1 MEDLEK
7 YKDAFLSEA
16 KEHVEAMNNFLL
28 KLEKSPDELE
38 LVSDIFREAHTLKSM
53 AATMNYDKTAQLCHA
68 IEDVLDAIRNKK
80 IEIEKCVDILFQSFD
95 HLESSLKEISRGK
108 EELDTRM
115 LVERLKN
122 LTEFTGDEPQV
133 ASRESPITD
142 ESDAVEKITSIEVK
156 VERLDLL
163 MNLAEEL
170 LITNMRLDR
179 IKEDLQN
186 AELSAAVDNLGRL
199 IADVQYNVMQARMVP
214 MGFVFNRFPRMVRD
228 LAKLQKKEVSLKIQG
243 GDIELDRSV
252 VDEIG
257 ESLVHLLRNAVDHG
271 IETPQ
276 ERNKSDRPPQGTIKL
291 TATRTKDFAIIEV
304 FDDGAG
310 LDIEEIKESAL
321 KRGILSPEPT
331 KEEVIDSV
339 FSGVSTTKEV
349 TEISGRGFGLNIV
362 KEKIESLAGS
372 IQVESEIG
380 KGTKFVIKIP
390 LTLAIIK
397 TLFVEVGGRTYAIP
411 LANIDRLVSV
421 SKEDIKGMLNYEA
434 IVLNEEN
441 IPITRLNVLFGTPSL
456 AFERQPIVIVRKEE
470 EKLGLAVDALMTTQE
485 IVLKPLNRLTRE
497 NKYFAGF
504 TIIGSGEVVLILD
517 IANLILSKRV
527 QPQRTQRVQPPRSER
542 RADDATA
549 KGAKSATAK
558 DAKSATAKNAKKVTA
573 KIATAKS
580 ATAKSAKKVTAKS
593 AKKVTAKTAKI
604 ATAKTAKKVT
614 AKGAKRGLGRE

>member
-1 MEDLEK
+1 MQDLEK

-28 KLEKSPDELE
+28 KLEKSPNELE

-95 HLESSLKEISRGK
+95 DLESILKEISRGK
-108 EELDTRM
+108 EELDTTV
-115 LVERLKN
+115 LVQRLEDVSK
-122 LTEFTGDEPQV
+122 FTGDEAEV

-142 ESDAVEKITSIEVK
+142 ESDPVEKITSIEVK

-186 AELSAAVDNLGRL
+186 VELSAAVDNLGRL

-243 GDIELDRSV
+243 GDIELDRTV
-252 VDEIG
+252 VGEIG

-271 IETPQ
+271 IETPE

-291 TATRTKDFAIIEV
+291 TATRTKDFAVIEI
-304 FDDGAG
+304 FDDGVG
-310 LDIEEIKESAL
+310 LDIEQIKESAL
-321 KRGILSPEPT
+321 KRGILSPKAT

-339 FSGVSTTKEV
+339 FSGVSTNKEV

-362 KEKIESLAGS
+362 KEKIESLGGS

-411 LANIDRLVSV
+411 LASIERLVSV

-456 AFERQPIVIVRKEE
+456 AFDRQPIVIVRKEE

-485 IVLKPLNRLTRE
+485 IVLKPLNRLIRE
-497 NKYFAGF
+497 NLYFAGF

-527 QPQRTQRVQPPRSER
+527 QPQRAQRT
-542 RADDATA
+542 ADDGETVTAEIAKKVTA

-558 DAKSATAKNAKKVTA
+558 GAKS
-573 KIATAKS
+573 S
-580 ATAKSAKKVTAKS
+580 
-593 AKKVTAKTAKI
+593 
-604 ATAKTAKKVT
+604 
-614 AKGAKRGLGRE
+614 RDRREGR

>member
-7 YKDAFLSEA
+7 YKDVFLSEA

-68 IEDVLDAIRNKK
+68 IEDVLDAIRNKN

-95 HLESSLKEISRGK
+95 HLESILKEISRGK
-108 EELDTRM
+108 KELDTAT
-115 LVERLKN
+115 LVERLES
-122 LTEFTGDEPQV
+122 LGEFTGDQPQV
-133 ASRESPITD
+133 TRLEAPIT
-142 ESDAVEKITSIEVK
+142 EQSAAAEKITSIEVK

-179 IKEDLQN
+179 IKETLQN

-214 MGFVFNRFPRMVRD
+214 MGFVFNRFPRMIRD

-291 TATRTKDFAIIEV
+291 TATRTKDFAVIEV

-321 KRGILSPEPT
+321 KRGILSPEAT

-362 KEKIESLAGS
+362 KEKIESLGGS

-380 KGTKFVIKIP
+380 KGTKFVIQIP

-411 LANIDRLVSV
+411 LANIERLVSV

-456 AFERQPIVIVRKEE
+456 AFERQRIVIVRKEKE
-470 EKLGLAVDALMTTQE
+470 ELGLAVDALMTTQE

-527 QPQRTQRVQPPRSER
+527 QPQRAQR

-549 KGAKSATAK
+549 KGAESATAEF
-558 DAKSATAKNAKKVTA
+558 
-573 KIATAKS
+573 
-580 ATAKSAKKVTAKS
+580 AKKVTAKS
-593 AKKVTAKTAKI
+593 AK
-604 ATAKTAKKVT
+604 
-614 AKGAKRGLGRE
+614 RGLGREWRGNK

>member
-108 EELDTRM
+108 EDLDTTV
-115 LVERLKN
+115 LVQRLEDVSK
-122 LTEFTGDEPQV
+122 FTGDEAEV

-142 ESDAVEKITSIEVK
+142 ESDPVEKIASIEVK

-179 IKEDLQN
+179 IKETLQN

-243 GDIELDRSV
+243 GDIELDRTV
-252 VDEIG
+252 VGEIG

-271 IETPQ
+271 IETPE
-276 ERNKSDRPPQGTIKL
+276 ERNKSDRSPQGTIKL
-291 TATRTKDFAIIEV
+291 TATRTKDFAVIEV

-321 KRGILSPEPT
+321 KRGILSPEAT

-362 KEKIESLAGS
+362 KEKIESLGGS

-397 TLFVEVGGRTYAIP
+397 TLFVEVGGRTYAIS
-411 LANIDRLVSV
+411 LANIERLVSV

-441 IPITRLNVLFGTPSL
+441 IPITRLNVLFGPVRSKLLGVTTGPSVRTSNGVGTPSL
-456 AFERQPIVIVRKEE
+456 AFDRQPIVIVRKEE
-470 EKLGLAVDALMTTQE
+470 EKLGLAVDGLMTTQE
-485 IVLKPLNRLTRE
+485 IVLKPLNRLIRE
-497 NKYFAGF
+497 NRYFAGF

-527 QPQRTQRVQPPRSER
+527 QPQRTQN
-542 RADDATA
+542 ATA
-549 KGAKSATAK
+549 E
-558 DAKSATAKNAKKVTA
+558 D
-573 KIATAKS
+573 
-580 ATAKSAKKVTAKS
+580 
-593 AKKVTAKTAKI
+593 
-604 ATAKTAKKVT
+604 
-614 AKGAKRGLGRE
+614 